1 MAEPWAGFM
10 AALVVFV
17 AAVVT
22 RASMVMRAFMAANF
36 TATTFILLS
45 ADLLAVWLWRRTL
58 TGRSMLIPIRLRTSN
73 RVLRTRLSQLIIS
86 AQARICTTR
95 T

>member
-1 MAEPWAGFM
+1 MAEPWVGFM
-10 AALVVFV
+10 AA
-17 AAVVT
+17 AVT
-22 RASMVMRAFMAANF
+22 RASMVTKGFMVMRAFVAANF

-45 ADLLAVWLWRRTL
+45 ADLLAVWVWCRTL

-73 RVLRTRLSQLIIS
+73 RVLRTRLSKLIIS
-86 AQARICTTR
+86 AQVRICTTR